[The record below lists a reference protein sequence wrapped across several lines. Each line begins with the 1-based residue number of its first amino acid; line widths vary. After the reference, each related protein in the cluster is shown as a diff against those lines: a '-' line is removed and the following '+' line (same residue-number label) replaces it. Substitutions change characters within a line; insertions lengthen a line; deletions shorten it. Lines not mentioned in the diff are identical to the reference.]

1 MAGTPDTDYKLGLD
15 WNSRTD
21 GHWRLWLPDELYGT
35 LASKAESPIQGT
47 ATVIELAFEIVF
59 FVETPPPNC
68 MDQVKYGFRI
78 CVNFLIYLPIGIF
91 FINISTNIADI

>member
-47 ATVIELAFEIVF
+47 ATVIELAIEIVF

-78 CVNFLIYLPIGIF
+78 CVNFSIYLPIGNFLLIF
-91 FINISTNIADI
+91 